1 MISGTAL
8 HERGLLVYQQY
19 MDHLYRTQ
27 EPQDSVTVFAKGYED
42 FLQCPLQV
50 KILGLTSNEISHV
63 PTYFMLSKSLGVDLT

>member
-50 KILGLTSNEISHV
+50 KILGLTSSEISHV
-63 PTYFMLSKSLGVDLT
+63 PTYFMGVDLT